1 MKAYHH
7 LIKGPM
13 ITEKSHLQ
21 KEQANKVT
29 FKVEP
34 TANKVEIRKAIE
46 AIFKVRVLA
55 VNTLRYE
62 GKTKRMGK
70 SLGKKPDWK
79 KAIVTL
85 AAGEKIAFFEG
96 L

>member
-13 ITEKSHLQ
+13 ITEKSHLH

-29 FKVEP
+29 FKVDP

-46 AIFKVRVLA
+46 AIFKVRVVS
-55 VNTLRYE
+55 VNTMRYE

-70 SLGKKPDWK
+70 SIGKKPAWK
-79 KAIVTL
+79 KAVVTL